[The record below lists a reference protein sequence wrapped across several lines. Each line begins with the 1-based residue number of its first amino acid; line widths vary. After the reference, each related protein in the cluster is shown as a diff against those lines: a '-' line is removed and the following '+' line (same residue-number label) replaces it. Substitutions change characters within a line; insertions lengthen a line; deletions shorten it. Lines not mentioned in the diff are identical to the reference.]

1 MKKFLAVSLLALALV
16 GCNEMSAKEIYNIS
30 VDGVVL
36 IQNRI
41 DASNGGSGTG
51 FILEDNQIVTNH
63 HVIGG
68 QGKIFVF
75 SSKSGKE
82 YEAQVVYADPV
93 ADIAVIQL
101 KDWELYEKNENPVN
115 LILGNSNYMKPG
127 DKIVVIGH
135 PWGLTWTVSEGII
148 SGKHRRVG
156 QNPKFVDQIDANLF
170 QGNSGGPIF
179 NENGQIICVSNM
191 MLAMEGGSYGFCVP
205 SNLVKKVVY
214 DFNTLGEVRWRV
226 LNISAD
232 LTDDKQSVIIR
243 ELELDGAAAKA
254 GLNQNDIIM
263 GISTTKNAATIK
275 KVSNPNDLIT
285 ELAMLFGDNEEIIL
299 LIDRKGE
306 KMMINVKT
314 NYRKSSEYSPDQ
326 AK

>member
-51 FILEDNQIVTNH
+51 FILKDNQIVTNH

-115 LILGNSNYMKPG
+115 LILGNSNFMKPG
-127 DKIVVIGH
+127 DKVVVIGH

-232 LTDDKQSVIIR
+232 LTDDKHSVIVR
-243 ELELDGAAAKA
+243 ELEPDGAAAKA
-254 GLNQNDIIM
+254 GIQEGDIII
-263 GISTTKNAATIK
+263 GIASEKSSVSVK

-285 ELAMLFGDNEEIIL
+285 ELAMLLGDKEEVIL

-306 KMMINVKT
+306 KIMINVKT
-314 NYRKSSEYSPDQ
+314 NFRKSSDYTPD
-326 AK
+326 AGK